1 MYEAILVPLAA
12 FMVYFTAV
20 VIKWAYKSRE
30 RLGFSLVLFVLSM
43 MASMLGSAVI
53 YFSSPTLQ
61 SIEIAAGLSFTTMTV
76 GLVAV
81 LYALIT
87 STGSKASAPVT
98 QLLLSR
104 RGAFAASVIIL
115 VLLNEVLMGWSF
127 SLISGLDASSFAHAT
142 SGLQILSLS
151 VNSYWFTLTMASE
164 MLITLYYFGKKM
176 LRELR
181 VILFSQAVIM
191 FLAPPALTTFRL
203 ADFAVY
209 AGSAVMIFLYIY
221 FFDFLYKNRDARIA
235 SSNYILRLLTLY
247 AFMMAALF
255 YWGTGGTPFFF
266 GLTLLAEMVLFF
278 EAIFNFPVYNESKG
292 RTWQKHP
299 YWTVSLLLVLFVSE
313 YFMAGVID
321 LVFYGRGF
329 ISSSVIAALPSSIPG
344 AVTAS
349 LFDFVQYVALITDS
363 AWFYIMMGIE
373 MGALI
378 LFQIGRVKQLET
390 KVRLALVIVAYAVYT
405 VFFPYF
411 FYSGSQL
418 PLVPF
423 LGWNM
428 GVGTSGGF
436 LPVFLLAIGGT
447 YLVSGALAFMFG
459 GRQVCSL
466 FCSASLMYQGTFYD
480 STKSFNK
487 SSSFARKTHGNRLGK
502 VFGITASIV
511 WASIFAAIGIS
522 YLDSIGVINLSIF
535 GVDPIVFAYRFY
547 FDFLWY
553 VIFISIPFV
562 GNYGCVTTG
571 MCHWGM
577 FNQLIGRI
585 GFFRL
590 RVKDRYECVTCK
602 TKDCA
607 AACPVGLSALPGG
620 FIKDGEFRNYKC
632 IGVGQCASAC
642 PVDNI
647 FFYDVRSW
655 LREKFGRGEPRK
667 SSYIPLSAVTRGK
680 VK

>member
-1 MYEAILVPLAA
+1 MYEAILIPLAA
-12 FMVYFTAV
+12 LMVFFTAV
-20 VIKWAYKSRE
+20 IIKWAFGVRE
-30 RLGFSLVLFVLSM
+30 RLGFSLVLFVLAM
-43 MASMLGSAVI
+43 MASMFGSAVI
-53 YFSSPTLQ
+53 YFSDPSLK
-61 SIEIAAGLSFTTMTV
+61 SIEIAAGLSFTVMTV
-76 GLVAV
+76 GLIGV
-81 LYALIT
+81 LYALLT
-87 STGSKASAPVT
+87 SIGSKDKGTVNT
-98 QLLLSR
+98 VFLSS
-104 RGAFAASVIIL
+104 RGVFAGCVVGL

-127 SLISGLDASSFAHAT
+127 SLISGISAQSFATAT
-142 SGLQILSLS
+142 SPIQILSLS
-151 VNSYWFTLTMASE
+151 VNSFWFTLTMASE
-164 MLITLYYFGKKM
+164 MMITLYYFGKRM
-176 LRELR
+176 LPE
-181 VILFSQAVIM
+181 VKIILFSQALIM
-191 FLAPPALTTFRL
+191 FLAPPALSYFGL

-209 AGSAVMIFLYIY
+209 AGSGVMILLYIY
-221 FFDFLYKNRDARIA
+221 FFDFLYKHRDARIA
-235 SSNYILRLLTLY
+235 SSNYILWLLTLY

-255 YWGTGGTPFFF
+255 YWGLGGTPFFF
-266 GLTLLAEMVLFF
+266 GLTLLAEMLLFF
-278 EAIFNFPVYNESKG
+278 EALLNFPSYNKSPK
-292 RTWQKHP
+292 RNWQSHP
-299 YWTVSLLLVLFVSE
+299 YWTFSLLFVLFISE

-321 LVFYGRGF
+321 LVYYGGTF
-329 ISSSVIAALPSSIPG
+329 ISSVSIAIVHGSFPDAL
-344 AVTAS
+344 TAT
-349 LFDFVQYVALITDS
+349 LFDFVQYVSLITDS
-363 AWFYIMMGIE
+363 SWFYIMMGVE

-378 LFQIGRVKQLET
+378 LFQIRRVKQLET

-418 PLVPF
+418 PLIPF

-436 LPVFLLAIGGT
+436 LPAFLVAIGGT

-480 STKSFNK
+480 STKSFNRTSK
-487 SSSFARKTHGNRLGK
+487 LARRTHGNKLGRL
-502 VFGITASIV
+502 FGITASIV
-511 WASIFAAIGIS
+511 WASIFAAVAIS
-522 YLDSIGVINLSIF
+522 YLDSVNVIRLTLF

-562 GNYGCVTTG
+562 GNYGCVTNG
-571 MCHWGM
+571 LCHWGM
-577 FNQLIGRI
+577 FNQLIGRL

-590 RVKDRYECVTCK
+590 KVKDRYECVTCK

-607 AACPVGLSALPGG
+607 SVCPVGLTALPGG
-620 FIKDGEFRNYKC
+620 FIDAGEFKNYKC

-647 FFYDVRSW
+647 FFYDVRGW
-655 LREKFGRGEPRK
+655 LKEKFRHRK
-667 SSYIPLSAVTRGK
+667 PETISTITISGPTRGK